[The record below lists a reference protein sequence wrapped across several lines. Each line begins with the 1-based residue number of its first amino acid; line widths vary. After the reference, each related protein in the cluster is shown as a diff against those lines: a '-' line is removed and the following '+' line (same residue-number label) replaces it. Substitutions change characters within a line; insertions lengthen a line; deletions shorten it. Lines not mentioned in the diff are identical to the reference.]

1 MLNAASYGWQPISN
15 NLCCWCVR
23 RERDNV
29 RQTRITTVWQE
40 VVAACSLCLA
50 KRRNRKKELEW
61 IEFDKRRNAAIDSWH
76 QGAAD
81 KKKGM
86 IVDLDDLEDVN

>member
-1 MLNAASYGWQPISN
+1 M
-15 NLCCWCVR
+15 
-23 RERDNV
+23 
-29 RQTRITTVWQE
+29 
-40 VVAACSLCLA
+40 AACSLCLA

>member
-1 MLNAASYGWQPISN
+1 M
-15 NLCCWCVR
+15 
-23 RERDNV
+23 

-50 KRRNRKKELEW
+50 KRRNRKEELEW
-61 IEFDKRRNAAIDSWH
+61 IEFDKRRNAAIDSWY

-86 IVDLDDLEDVN
+86 ILDLDDLEDVD